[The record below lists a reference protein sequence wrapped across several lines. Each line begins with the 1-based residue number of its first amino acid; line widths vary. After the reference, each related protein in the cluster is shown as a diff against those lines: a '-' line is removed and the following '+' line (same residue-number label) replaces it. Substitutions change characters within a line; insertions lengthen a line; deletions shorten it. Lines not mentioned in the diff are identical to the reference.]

1 MNTPDTRFARRA
13 RELYRAA
20 AQQIDPATSA
30 QLRAARARAL
40 AAPRRGEHRQ
50 GARWLI
56 PGGAFAAIAF
66 AAVMA
71 WQPLT
76 QLTPHPAA
84 AISGTASDTD
94 ADLPPDADQTD
105 PKLYQNLDFY
115 GWLAANDS
123 PSSNR

>member
-13 RELYRAA
+13 RELYRTA
-20 AQQIDPATSA
+20 AQQVDPTTSA

-40 AAPRRGEHRQ
+40 AAPRRDEQRPSG
-50 GARWLI
+50 RWLI
-56 PGGAFAAIAF
+56 PGGAFAAIAL

-76 QLTPHPAA
+76 QLAPDPPA
-84 AISGTASDTD
+84 AISNTAGDTD
-94 ADLPPDADQTD
+94 VDLPPDADQTD

-123 PSSNR
+123 PGSNR